1 MVKEKGDK
9 TNLYLLSIVA
19 IVAVVGVVV
28 LVLNSGAGS
37 STSVEEATTFEV
49 DGYVYEVQSSS
60 DDLTGQVWRGRK
72 CGTVRALHEDES
84 TTRDCYRGSDGV
96 CRC

>member
-1 MVKEKGDK
+1 MAKKISGEK

-37 STSVEEATTFEV
+37 SDSVGQATTFEV
-49 DGYVYEVQSSS
+49 DGNEFTVESSG
-60 DDLTGQVWRGRK
+60 DLTGQVAGIRVGK
-72 CGTVRALHEDES
+72 CGTVRDMASGE
-84 TTRDCYRGSDGV
+84 TRNCRWSGGV
-96 CRC
+96 CVC